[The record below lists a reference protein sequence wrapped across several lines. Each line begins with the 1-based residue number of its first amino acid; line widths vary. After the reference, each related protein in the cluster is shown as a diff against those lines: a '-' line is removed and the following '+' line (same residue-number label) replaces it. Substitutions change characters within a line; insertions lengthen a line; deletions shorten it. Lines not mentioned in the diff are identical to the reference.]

1 MLSITLQ
8 LVITLALAAWV
19 GAVVLYISKAVYRL
33 STSHGLGDRI
43 SRYMARKTIHI
54 LGGGLVAALVPFVY
68 TQPWMAFASA
78 MALTGYIL
86 YRRRRGLMT
95 WFQEPDNAYEAH
107 FTIMWGLVILA
118 PWFFDPSMVIGA
130 VSALFMS
137 VGDGI
142 TGVVRGLRRVRG
154 KAWSGTIAMIVVSSL
169 IGGYFLG
176 LEGVAA
182 GVVASFVERINGVD
196 DNITVPLVSFLLLL
210 AMRYLLPAGLAHF
223 PPRL

>member
-1 MLSITLQ
+1 MSIWLQ
-8 LVITLALAAWV
+8 LALTVVLGAWV
-19 GAVVLYISKAVYRL
+19 AAVTLYVSRGVYAL
-33 STSHGLGDRI
+33 SLSRGLGDRI

-54 LGGGLVAALVPFVY
+54 LGGGVVAALVPIIY

-78 MALTGYIL
+78 MALTGYIA
-86 YRRRRGLMT
+86 YRRRRNLMS

-107 FTIMWGLVILA
+107 FTLMWGLVILA
-118 PWFFDPSMVIGA
+118 SWFFDPSMVIGA
-130 VSALFMS
+130 VPALFMS

-176 LEGVAA
+176 LEGIAA
-182 GVVASFVERINGVD
+182 AVVASFVERINGVD

-223 PPRL
+223 TLRL